1 MFVFL
6 PEHHHYPVDS
16 SHLHVRGGNGV
27 LLPLLCRLLV
37 LPLPVSVQE
46 ETHPGQEGKT
56 TPAGSAPLLRLS
68 LVKEAVYSTN
78 TQHEKTLYFSRD
90 SMEKNILQ

>member
-6 PEHHHYPVDS
+6 PEHHHYPVGS
-16 SHLHVRGGNGV
+16 SHLHVPGGNGV

-37 LPLPVSVQE
+37 LPLPVSMQE

-56 TPAGSAPLLRLS
+56 PPGSAPLLRLS
-68 LVKEAVYSTN
+68 LVKEGVSSTN
-78 TQHEKTLYFSRD
+78 TQHEKTLYFSRF
-90 SMEKNILQ
+90 